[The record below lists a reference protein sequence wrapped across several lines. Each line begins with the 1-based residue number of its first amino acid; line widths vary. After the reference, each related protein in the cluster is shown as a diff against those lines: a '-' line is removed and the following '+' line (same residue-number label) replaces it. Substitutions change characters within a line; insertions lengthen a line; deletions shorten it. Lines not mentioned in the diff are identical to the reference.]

1 MALPLRVFAATSNA
15 GKLREFAL
23 AAQAFAELEIAPLPG
38 FREIVPA
45 EETGLTFEENAR
57 LKALYYGAYS
67 DDLVFAEDSGLE
79 VAALGGVPGVYSAR
93 YAGDG
98 ATDAAN
104 NALLLEQLASAV
116 DRSARF
122 VCVTALARRGEVLAT
137 FEGFVEGVI
146 ADAPQGEHGF
156 GYDPLFFH
164 PPSGCTTAQLSP
176 EAKLAISHRGAAFR
190 QMLLWLHHHAP
201 SLGGRG

>member
-1 MALPLRVFAATSNA
+1 MAFPLRVFAATSNA

-23 AAQAFAELEIAPLPG
+23 AAAAYPELEIGPLPG
-38 FREIVPA
+38 FREIIPA
-45 EETGLTFEENAR
+45 EETGLTFEDNAR
-57 LKALYYGAYS
+57 LKALHYGAHTG
-67 DDLVFAEDSGLE
+67 DLVFAEDSGLE
-79 VAALGGVPGVYSAR
+79 VAALGGAPGVYSAR
-93 YAGDG
+93 FAGEG

-104 NALLLEQLASAV
+104 NALLLERLAGIG

-122 VCVTALARRGEVLAT
+122 VCVIALARRGEVLAT
-137 FEGFVEGVI
+137 FEGFVEGFI
-146 ADAPQGEHGF
+146 AETPQGDHGF

-190 QMLLWLHHHAP
+190 QMLAWLHHHAP
-201 SLGGRG
+201 SLDDRA

>member
-1 MALPLRVFAATSNA
+1 MTLPLRVFAATSNA

-23 AAQAFAELEIAPLPG
+23 AAQAFPELEIAPLPS

-45 EETGLTFEENAR
+45 EETGLSFEENAR

-67 DDLVFAEDSGLE
+67 DELVFAEDSGLE
-79 VAALGGVPGVYSAR
+79 VAALGGAPGVYSAR
-93 YAGDG
+93 YAGEG

-104 NALLLEQLASAV
+104 NSLLLERLAGAV

-122 VCVTALARRGEVLAT
+122 VCVIALARRGEVLAT

-146 ADAPQGEHGF
+146 ADASQGEHGF

-164 PPSGCTTAQLSP
+164 PP
-176 EAKLAISHRGAAFR
+176 
-190 QMLLWLHHHAP
+190 
-201 SLGGRG
+201 

>member
-1 MALPLRVFAATSNA
+1 MAFPLRVFAATSNA

-23 AAQAFAELEIAPLPG
+23 AAAAYPELEIAPLPG
-38 FREIVPA
+38 FRGIVPA
-45 EETGLTFEENAR
+45 EETGLTFEDNAR
-57 LKALYYGAYS
+57 LKALHYGAYS
-67 DDLVFAEDSGLE
+67 SDLVFAEDSGLE

-93 YAGDG
+93 FAGEG

-104 NALLLEQLASAV
+104 NALLLEQLAGAGN
-116 DRSARF
+116 RSARF
-122 VCVTALARRGEVLAT
+122 VCVIALAWRGQVLAT
-137 FEGFVEGVI
+137 FEGWVEGFI
-146 ADAPQGEHGF
+146 AEAPQGDHGF

-190 QMLLWLHHHAP
+190 QMLFWLHTHAP
-201 SLGGRG
+201 SLDDRA